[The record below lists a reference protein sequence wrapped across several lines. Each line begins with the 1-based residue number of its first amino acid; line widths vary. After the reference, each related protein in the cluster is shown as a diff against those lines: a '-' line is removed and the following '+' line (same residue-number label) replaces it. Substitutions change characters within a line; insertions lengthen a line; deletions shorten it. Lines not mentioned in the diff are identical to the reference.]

1 MAKKKEKKT
10 PDIDNVESA
19 LNKSEIF
26 IERNQKPIYIG
37 LGIVVFV
44 VALILAFHNL
54 YQKPREIAAENA
66 MYRAQEYFAVD
77 SFKIA
82 VEGDGTQ
89 VMGFKEIASQYGM
102 TPSGDLAKAY
112 TGICYYKLGK
122 YEDAIKY
129 LSKYEG
135 KETYFKTT
143 VTGLTGDC
151 YAEMG
156 NNNKAQEFYQKAIA
170 DKNDLAP
177 VYLKKSGILY
187 ESTNNPAEAEKMYQ
201 RIKDDYPTSGEAYDI
216 DKYLARVQK

>member
-1 MAKKKEKKT
+1 MAKKQDKKASEV
-10 PDIDNVESA
+10 DNVENA
-19 LNKSEIF
+19 LNRSEIF
-26 IERNQKPIYIG
+26 IEKNQKTIYIG
-37 LGIVVFV
+37 LGVIVLVITV
-44 VALILAFHNL
+44 ILAFHNL
-54 YQKPREIAAENA
+54 YQKPRETAAANA

-89 VMGFKEIASQYGM
+89 VMGFREIASQYGM
-102 TPSGDLAKAY
+102 TLSGNLAKAY

-122 YEDAIKY
+122 YEDAIQY

-143 VTGLTGDC
+143 VTGLIGDC

-156 NNNKAQEFYQKAIA
+156 DKNQAQDFYQKAIA

-177 VYLKKSGILY
+177 VYLKKAGILY

-216 DKYLARVQK
+216 DKYLARVQM